1 MPIMIFVAVF
11 TGANVLLCRFL
22 NAGSAEK
29 NGLSM
34 STLMNYITGLATSLL
49 VYSLSG
55 ETKGLSLQWSGLST
69 LAIYT
74 GGATGVITI
83 LLSSYLA
90 PRLPAFLLTLLIFI
104 AQLFTAFLLDFWLSG
119 IFSAGKLIGGLL
131 VLLGLWHYQWV
142 HKRHAA
148 AKAETDNA

>member
-1 MPIMIFVAVF
+1 MPIMIFVAIF

-22 NAGSAEK
+22 NAGSAQK

-34 STLMNYITGLATSLL
+34 STLMNYITGLFTSLL
-49 VYSLSG
+49 VFALSNENG
-55 ETKGLSLQWSGLST
+55 NMAFQWSGLST
-69 LAIYT
+69 FAIYT

-83 LLSSYLA
+83 LLSCYLT
-90 PRLPAFLLTLLIFI
+90 PRLPAFLLTLLIFV

-119 IFSAGKLIGGLL
+119 IFSPGKLVGGLL
-131 VLLGLWHYQWV
+131 VLMGLWHYQWV

-148 AKAETDNA
+148 GQAKRVG